1 MRGGGVRGCEQF
13 SDMAESDDV
22 DDVEEQEFLRLSSE
36 LGAEFV
42 RLVLGEA
49 GRDGDEGTASMGPG
63 DGKESEGASGGSEEP
78 PRDPP
83 PRPDNVRM
91 PPQYYIMIPGSRSS
105 SGGLTD
111 LNYPLTEIT
120 FTLP

>member
-1 MRGGGVRGCEQF
+1 M
-13 SDMAESDDV
+13 DV

-49 GRDGDEGTASMGPG
+49 GRDGDEGTASKGPG
-63 DGKESEGASGGSEEP
+63 DGKESEGASGGSEER

-91 PPQYYIMIPGSRSS
+91 PPQYILSHERIRCIYIPGSRSS
-105 SGGLTD
+105 SGRLIG

-120 FTLP
+120 